1 MDLTLLKDGLIVMVI
16 GMGTVYLFLTVM
28 IWVMNLNNHVMK
40 FINKFCPEEVPAEKK
55 PVKKS
60 CFEYSIKLEYF
71 NEPKN
76 ILEEL
81 YKNIS
86 KIINK

>member
-40 FINKFCPEEVPAEKK
+40 FINKFCPEKVPAEKK

-60 CFEYSIKLEYF
+60 LG
-71 NEPKN
+71 ND
-76 ILEEL
+76 EEIAL
-81 YKNIS
+81 AIACAL
-86 KIINK
+86 KIAGKHAA